1 MIGLMIVTHE
11 TVGQANLQLVHHIF
25 GSIPE
30 KIAVIGVRSDD
41 SVEQIHNEVVK
52 KLNSLDYGN
61 GVLILTDIFGATPC
75 NLARRL
81 IKQDNIILI
90 TGLNAPMLIKALQN
104 YTKSDNVH
112 TFAEQVKAAA
122 IAGIMTISN
131 EDEL

>member
-11 TVGQANLQLVHHIF
+11 TVGQANLQLIQHIF

-30 KIAVIGVRSDD
+30 KIAVVGVRSDD
-41 SVEQIHNEVVK
+41 SVEQIHAEVVK
-52 KLNSLDYGN
+52 NLSSLNYGN

-75 NLARRL
+75 NLVRQL
-81 IKQDNIILI
+81 LKQDNIILL

-104 YTKSDNVH
+104 FAKFDDVRE
-112 TFAEQVKAAA
+112 FAEVVKQAA

-131 EDEL
+131 RDEL